1 MKVAKLLLAGLM
13 ALSTTAVA
21 SEVDSEAQQHR
32 LGFGIGVWEAMEQM
46 DIYYVQGAYEFAEYE
61 PLWGIRP
68 TVIGMVSEDG
78 EYYAAG
84 GWLKEF
90 TISERWDWGFGNV
103 VGYHSDTDHL
113 GHHLEFYSRIFANY
127 DIQEDAFLRLEFG
140 HLSNA
145 SIGDRNPGTET
156 LTLTYNWRI

>member
-1 MKVAKLLLAGLM
+1 MNYF
-13 ALSTTAVA
+13 TAVFA
-21 SEVDSEAQQHR
+21 SLALMSGLVNAAEPATDAQQHR
-32 LGFGIGVWEAMEQM
+32 WAIGAGVWEATENM
-46 DIYYVQGAYEFAEYE
+46 DISYAQVAYEFAEYE

-78 EYYAAG
+78 EYYVAG

-90 TISERWDWGFGNV
+90 EITERWDWGFGNV
-103 VGYHSDTDHL
+103 VGYFSDTDHL
-113 GHHLEFYSRIFANY
+113 GHHLEFYSRIFVNY
-127 DIQEDAFLRLEFG
+127 DTSDKGFLRLEFG

-145 SIGDRNPGTET
+145 SISDENPGTET